1 MTTGALISTLQVRT
15 LVEAGAIQYAAV
27 RGTQGGYVL
36 VVKVGMTEKTLSMTQ
51 ERRPRVFVTLD
62 GLASVAQ
69 RYGFRRLDLDLAGHA
84 PKGLF

>member
-1 MTTGALISTLQVRT
+1 MSKELISTVQFKT
-15 LVEAGAIQYAAV
+15 LAEAGAIQYAAV

-36 VVKVGMTEKTLSMTQ
+36 VVKVGMNERTLSMTQ

-62 GLASVAQ
+62 GLASVAK
-69 RYGFRRLDLDLAGHA
+69 RYGLRRLDLDLAGYE